1 MVGAEDAAQVPN
13 ELKGLRTCLVCH
25 LVKSFEQFAT
35 EGCDNCTFLSMED
48 DTEKVYDCT
57 SVNFE
62 GIISV
67 VDPRK
72 SWCAKWMRLTKAKP
86 GCYAMQVDGELPL
99 EIQEMMQERGIR
111 LR

>member
-1 MVGAEDAAQVPN
+1 MADGEDLAQVPN

-35 EGCDNCTFLSMED
+35 EGCDNCTFLAMED

-67 VDPRK
+67 VDPK
-72 SWCAKWMRLTKAKP
+72 TSWCAKWMRLTEAKP
-86 GCYAMQVDGELPL
+86 GCYAMQVDGELPI
-99 EIQEMMQERGIR
+99 EIQEMMQDRGIR
-111 LR
+111 TR